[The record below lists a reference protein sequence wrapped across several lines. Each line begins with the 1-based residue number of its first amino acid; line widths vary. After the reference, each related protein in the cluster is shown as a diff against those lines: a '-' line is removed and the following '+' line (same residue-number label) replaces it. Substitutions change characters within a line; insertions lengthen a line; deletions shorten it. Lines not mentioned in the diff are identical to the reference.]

1 MHYSSQLSLKIHNKW
16 RTAPTMVKILPNRV
30 NIIVL
35 GVGDIIK
42 KWPSNLIEG
51 VDKICKGRTV
61 LKISVSNGKNLVS
74 NGKNNDTRLLVREN
88 GIGDTLPLAIANIA
102 YTNHM
107 TSSIFKFTKQ
117 GKTRSKNL
125 LSQPKNKPKLYR
137 VDGNVYYITPERSKN
152 HDSI

>member
-1 MHYSSQLSLKIHNKW
+1 MHYSPQLSLKIHNKL
-16 RTAPTMVKILPNRV
+16 RPAPTMVKILPNRV

-42 KWPSNLIEG
+42 KWPLELIEG
-51 VDKICKGRTV
+51 VNKICEGRTV
-61 LKISVSNGKNLVS
+61 LKISVSNGKTLVS

-88 GIGDTLPLAIANIA
+88 GVGATLPLAIANIA

-107 TSSIFKFTKQ
+107 TSSIIKFTKQ
-117 GKTRSKNL
+117 GKKRSKKL
-125 LSQPKNKPKLYR
+125 LSQAKTTTKLYK
-137 VDGNVYYITPERSKN
+137 VDGNVYYITPIRSRN